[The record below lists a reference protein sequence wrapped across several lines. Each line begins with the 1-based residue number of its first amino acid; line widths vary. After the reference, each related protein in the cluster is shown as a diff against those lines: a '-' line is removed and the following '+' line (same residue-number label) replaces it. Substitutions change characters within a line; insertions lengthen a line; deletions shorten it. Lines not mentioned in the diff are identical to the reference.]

1 MYLGGSIIRIIG
13 NAIVQHLPIRVLPLL
28 RPLLGCIYGSGTQM
42 EWQSS
47 LVIVWEPR
55 ASPAASTTTSWDI
68 NGAPVT
74 IVSVSQGPSLT
85 LGTGSTTV
93 VGSSTYTVAPAPT
106 ATTTTSWDFNGAPVT
121 VVSVFS
127 GPVLTLGATGS
138 TTTVNG
144 ATYTVAPSSISVSM
158 STSWGASGAVTMM
171 SASGGP
177 ELTLAASGQT
187 TTVGSSTYT
196 VVPTSVASSSVS
208 VSTSTSWGPSGAVTM
223 ISASG
228 GPDLTLAST
237 GATTTIGTSVYT
249 VISPSAPSVSTST
262 SWGPSGA
269 VTYISA
275 SGSTPLALAT
285 SGFTTVI
292 GSSSYTVATTTA
304 TSSHSPSN
312 AAGSLRPFGF
322 SSVLVTGMIAM
333 VMSTLLGG
341 FVCLA

>member
-1 MYLGGSIIRIIG
+1 MPSFNTFQFVFFLCFGHLSGVFTAPVPRWNGNHHWSSSGS
-13 NAIVQHLPIRVLPLL
+13 
-28 RPLLGCIYGSGTQM
+28 S
-42 EWQSS
+42 
-47 LVIVWEPR
+47 
-55 ASPAASTTTSWDI
+55 D
-68 NGAPVT
+68 GAPVT
-74 IVSVSQGPSLT
+74 IVSVSQGPALT

-93 VGSSTYTVAPAPT
+93 VGSSTYTVSPAPT

-127 GPVLTLGATGS
+127 GPVLTLGPTGS

-262 SWGPSGA
+262 SWGPCYLMPVLGFGVYQNYDARTSCLEAFKAGYRHVDSAQMYRNEAAVGEAVRESGINRSDLF
-269 VTYISA
+269 ISE
-275 SGSTPLALAT
+275 TP
-285 SGFTTVI
+285 VKI
-292 GSSSYTVATTTA
+292 
-304 TSSHSPSN
+304 
-312 AAGSLRPFGF
+312 
-322 SSVLVTGMIAM
+322 
-333 VMSTLLGG
+333 
-341 FVCLA
+341 